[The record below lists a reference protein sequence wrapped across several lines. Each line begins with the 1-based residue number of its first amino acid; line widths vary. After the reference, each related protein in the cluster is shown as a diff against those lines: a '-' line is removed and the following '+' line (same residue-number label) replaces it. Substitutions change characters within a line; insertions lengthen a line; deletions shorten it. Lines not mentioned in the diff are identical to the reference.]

1 MGRPNKL
8 VWLRIFGTG
17 WVQWIIGL
25 WYYVQDPIFWVIFRL
40 GLFLTSLAASLIHG
54 FFVGFCCHGCSLIR
68 LLWHFKMGKG
78 CGLGAPWRRHSSLT
92 AVSVIVLSCYAFGKA
107 ICSWLILIC
116 NAYRLDKRASIL
128 DFRLDCQDL
137 ERFSVIN
144 RFARFHGRGQVDGAE
159 TSSSTDATTTVQK
172 PCPQRYVSAHPMPR
186 NVPERVQCLSLW
198 SSLIYWFSSRIGSIV
213 STSPNFA

>member
-1 MGRPNKL
+1 MKL
-8 VWLRIFGTG
+8 YRAVLYLYPKLGLYFAVDFSIC
-17 WVQWIIGL
+17 WIILEQVWSSSG
-25 WYYVQDPIFWVIFRL
+25 FL
-40 GLFLTSLAASLIHG
+40 GFDAIMLISWFLSWILRNFSG
-54 FFVGFCCHGCSLIR
+54 GCLHLDI
-68 LLWHFKMGKG
+68 
-78 CGLGAPWRRHSSLT
+78 LT
-92 AVSVIVLSCYAFGKA
+92 AQLGQDILLCCLVMLCLCKLYAHDWSC
-107 ICSWLILIC
+107 LITC
-116 NAYRLDKRASIL
+116 HRLDKRASIL

-159 TSSSTDATTTVQK
+159 TSSSSDATAVVQK